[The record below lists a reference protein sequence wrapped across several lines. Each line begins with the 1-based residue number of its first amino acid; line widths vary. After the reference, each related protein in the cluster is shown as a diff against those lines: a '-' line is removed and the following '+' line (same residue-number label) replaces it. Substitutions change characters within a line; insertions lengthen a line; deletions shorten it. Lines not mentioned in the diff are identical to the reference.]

1 MNQAKLL
8 MKHAFI
14 LDVLCLVLCLA
25 LLVLGTKEI
34 VPNWLLLVGTVIA
47 LVALVAS
54 IFLFVKARKIDRA
67 ESRRIEAEILQNAAK
82 EDAVDKAIEDG
93 DLVDEPD
100 VQVEE
105 KAAEQIVEQADEQLD
120 YKTDEEQ

>member
-82 EDAVDKAIEDG
+82 EDAVDKPIEDG
-93 DLVDEPD
+93 DLIDEPD
-100 VQVEE
+100 GQVEE
-105 KAAEQIVEQADEQLD
+105 KATDQVVEQADDQSD

>member
-1 MNQAKLL
+1 

-34 VPNWLLLVGTVIA
+34 VPSWLLMAGALIA

-54 IFLFVKARKIDRA
+54 IVLFVKARKIDRA
-67 ESRRIEAEILQNAAK
+67 ESRRIENEILQNAAK

-93 DLVDEPD
+93 DIVDEPE
-100 VQVEE
+100 VLVEE
-105 KAAEQIVEQADEQLD
+105 NAAEQVVEPAEEQLD
-120 YKTDEEQ
+120 YKTDDEQ